1 VKVAL
6 IVGTRPQ
13 IIKSQPL
20 IKEIILRK
28 LKISIIHTGQHY
40 DYEMSKTFFKELKI
54 RKPDVNLG
62 ISTGS
67 PSRQLGEIIS
77 KIEKPLKK
85 IKPDIVIVPG
95 DTRSALGAA
104 ISANRMGIQLAH
116 LEAGARSYDNT
127 MEEEINRRLID
138 HCSDLLFAPTR
149 NCLKNL
155 KAESVLGKIY
165 FTGDTMYDVFHEYQK
180 ILKLSSVRKEKIVL
194 MTIHRQVN
202 LENYNQMKKILNL
215 AKSISKSGYK
225 VIFPIHP
232 HTKKNISYFK
242 LSLNN
247 IHAIS
252 PIKYSEML
260 KLLSKSSLL
269 LTDSGGLQKE
279 AFWSNTPC
287 ITLRKNTEWI
297 ETLSQN
303 HNVLLKTIK
312 KSDSSKLIRILKS
325 TKQKKKSKNSYLF
338 GKGHASK
345 KIVSILLNHFK

>member
-1 VKVAL
+1 MKVAL

-20 IKEIILRK
+20 IKEIIFRK
-28 LKISIIHTGQHY
+28 LKISLIHTGQHY
-40 DYEMSKTFFKELKI
+40 DYEMSKSFFKELKI

-62 ISTGS
+62 ISSGS
-67 PSRQLGEIIS
+67 SSRQLGEIIS
-77 KIEKPLKK
+77 KLEKHLKK
-85 IKPDIVIVPG
+85 INPDIVIVPG

-104 ISANRMGIQLAH
+104 LSAKTIGIPLAH

-138 HCSDLLFAPTR
+138 HCSDFLFAPTR

-155 KAESVLGKIY
+155 KAESVLGKTY
-165 FTGDTMYDVFHEYQK
+165 FTGDTMYDVFHEYKK
-180 ILKLSSVRKEKIVL
+180 ILKLTSFRKEKIIL
-194 MTIHRQVN
+194 MTIHRQAN

-232 HTKKNISYFK
+232 HTKKTISSFR
-242 LSLNN
+242 LSLNS
-247 IHAIS
+247 IQTIS
-252 PIKYSEML
+252 PIQYSEML
-260 KLLSKSSLL
+260 KLLSKTSLL

-279 AFWSNTPC
+279 ALWSNTPC

-297 ETLSQN
+297 ETLIQN

-312 KSDSSKLIRILKS
+312 KSDSSKIIRMLKS
-325 TKQKKKSKNSYLF
+325 TKSKDKSKKSNLF
-338 GKGHASK
+338 GKGQASK
-345 KIVSILLNHFK
+345 KIVSILLNHF